1 MNNTPLGWALYYASL
16 GWPVFPLHTPI
27 TSGGCS
33 CKNKECS
40 HIGKHPRTPNGFKDA
55 TTDPE
60 KIKQWWEQWPDANIA
75 IRTGSISKLLVLDID
90 PRHDGDNS
98 INELSAD
105 GFKMP
110 STPMVMT
117 GGSGWHY
124 YFELPDGVIIKLSA
138 NFRPGIDIR
147 CESGYVV
154 APPSNH
160 SSGKNYE
167 WEIET
172 GIDDVPLATAPDWL
186 LKELTKN
193 QNTSSKII
201 STSSSSEKI
210 PEGRRNST
218 LTSLAGSMR
227 VKGFSQKA
235 IFEALLVTNQ
245 EKCISPLGE
254 PEIQRIAH
262 SIERYSSGNPELPE
276 LPEWDDPILFD
287 QKIDLLTLDQNC
299 MPPELYEVFREISEK
314 QKVPLELPYSYGL
327 PIISTALGCKVLIK
341 FPTHEEVV
349 PLWMCCI
356 MEPGSRKSPSLVFLN
371 QPILDEQKRLTE
383 ADQRKLNEWLLE
395 KKFHE
400 EEFKKI
406 KKENKQAILEGM
418 EKYQYPP
425 TERHIWT
432 NDATPQSL
440 VKLIC
445 ENKSI
450 GILSA
455 EASPIFESF
464 GQYSNSRGNDLGIW
478 LSGHAG
484 DSIKSTRVGRR
495 PYSTDRAILSVG
507 VASQIE
513 PITRITSDPM
523 LSGRGFCDRFVFFLP
538 RDPRG
543 FQTIDEK
550 IDGGLEVSQWVL
562 NNWSKNIKKI
572 LHVESELK
580 SIGLDGDAGREWK
593 NFANEIQVKM
603 RSGGDLRSIPGWAG
617 KLAGLCG
624 RICLA
629 YHAYCHENFSNI
641 PICLDTLRFAI
652 NACRVMIDHFKQVQ
666 NIQYCDPEMKKAVR
680 IVSLL
685 QNKRREKI
693 KPSELSKNGWAN
705 CKNVEEARKILSV
718 LAQRNFVRPIPE
730 NAPRPTEYAV
740 NPKIYSGDSGN
751 SDTERTCL

>member
-1 MNNTPLGWALYYASL
+1 MNKSPLDWALYYASL
-16 GWPVFPLHTPI
+16 GWPVFPIHTPI
-27 TSGGCS
+27 TGGGCS
-33 CKNKECS
+33 CNKQDCS
-40 HIGKHPRTPNGFKDA
+40 IGKHPRTPNGFKDA
-55 TTDPE
+55 TTDPLQ
-60 KIKQWWEQWPDANIA
+60 IKQWWSQWPDANIGIA
-75 IRTGSISKLLVLDID
+75 TGKKSNLIIIDID
-90 PRHDGDNS
+90 SKHSGEDSWDEYCKK
-98 INELSAD
+98 NEKL
-105 GFKMP
+105 P
-110 STPMVMT
+110 NTPMVLT
-117 GGSGWHY
+117 GGGGVHY
-124 YFELPDGVIIKLSA
+124 YFSYDPAINVSCKVGWLTGV
-138 NFRPGIDIR
+138 DIR
-147 CESGYVV
+147 CEGGYVV
-154 APPSNH
+154 APPSRH
-160 SSGKNYE
+160 ASGRSYV
-167 WEIET
+167 WEVESEIGE
-172 GIDDVPLATAPDWL
+172 IPLAPIPEWL
-186 LKELTKN
+186 IKELIKN
-193 QNTSSKII
+193 QNTSSKNI
-201 STSSSSEKI
+201 SASSSSEKI
-210 PEGRRNST
+210 PEGQRNFI
-218 LTSLAGSMR
+218 LASLAGSMR
-227 VKGFSQKA
+227 AKSFSEKA

-245 EKCISPLGE
+245 EKCEPPLDKIE
-254 PEIQRIAH
+254 VQRIAY
-262 SIERYSSGNPELPE
+262 SIGRYSPGKPKSPES
-276 LPEWDDPILFD
+276 PEWDDPIFFN

-299 MPPELYEVFREISEK
+299 MPPKLYEVFREISEK

-327 PIISTALGCKVLIK
+327 PIISTALGNKVLIK

-383 ADQRKLNEWLLE
+383 EDQRTFNEWVFE
-395 KKFHE
+395 KKFYE

-495 PYSTDRAILSVG
+495 AYSTDRAILSVG

-513 PITRITSDPM
+513 PITRVTSDPM
-523 LSGRGFCDRFVFFLP
+523 LSGRGFCDRFAFFLP

-550 IDGGLEVSQWVL
+550 IDRELVVSQHVL
-562 NNWSKNIKKI
+562 ENWSKNIKKI
-572 LHVESELK
+572 LHVQSELK
-580 SIGLDGDAGREWK
+580 SIGLGVDAGIEWK
-593 NFANEIQVKM
+593 NFANEIQVRM
-603 RSGGDLRSIPGWAG
+603 RPDGDLRSIAGWAG

-624 RICLA
+624 RICIA
-629 YHAYCHENFSNI
+629 YHAYCHENFSDI
-641 PICLDTLRFAI
+641 LICLDTLRFAI

-666 NIQYCDPEMKKAVR
+666 TIQYCDYEMKKAVR
-680 IVSLL
+680 VISLL

-693 KPSELSKNGWAN
+693 KPSDLSKNGWAN
-705 CKNVEEARKILSV
+705 CKNVEEARKLLSV
-718 LAQRNFVRPIPE
+718 LTQRNFVRPISE
-730 NAPRPTEYAV
+730 NTPRPTEYAV
-740 NPKIYSGDSGN
+740 NPKIYSDNSGN